1 MTCEKGPPGGLN
13 EGCARQPIF
22 SHPRG
27 QVRGTS
33 TGNIPQ
39 EPQLRPE
46 AIWLYTELRPIRS
59 YFPLPLS
66 FGRRNGVLQVGILS
80 ELTVGDKGVLV
91 ALDLPENVQ
100 NHLMHMGFV
109 PGAEV
114 TALRRAPAGD
124 PTLYGIDGMEI
135 AIRRETA
142 SAIQIRPIEAASAE
156 FRPIEATAQPGN
168 GSSNGSSVTPKPGS
182 AVAPKLAEAAR

>member
-1 MTCEKGPPGGLN
+1 VGL
-13 EGCARQPIF
+13 
-22 SHPRG
+22 
-27 QVRGTS
+27 
-33 TGNIPQ
+33 
-39 EPQLRPE
+39 
-46 AIWLYTELRPIRS
+46 
-59 YFPLPLS
+59 
-66 FGRRNGVLQVGILS
+66 LS

-124 PTLYGIDGMEI
+124 PTVFGIDGLEI
-135 AIRRETA
+135 ALRHETA
-142 SAIQIRPIEAASAE
+142 SAIQIRPVEIRSAAIQPKVAQPNVVRPAEAPSAKIHSVE
-156 FRPIEATAQPGN
+156 VTAQSGHESPAA
-168 GSSNGSSVTPKPGS
+168 PKRVS